1 METGTIPKDR
11 IQPVRY
17 LDFFADPEA
26 ELRALYDG
34 LDIPLTPD
42 ALAAMQ
48 AYIAGKPKGKFGE
61 HDYGTG
67 EREIIS
73 ADREKYRNF
82 QEHFGVADE
91 F

>member
-1 METGTIPKDR
+1 M
-11 IQPVRY
+11 VS
-17 LDFFADPEA
+17 
-26 ELRALYDG
+26 AL
-34 LDIPLTPD
+34 PHRPPTFHPR
-42 ALAAMQ
+42 
-48 AYIAGKPKGKFGE
+48 AGKPKGKFGE

-91 F
+91 I